1 LEEEALEKVGLHT
14 LEANPVP
21 LQAVHGLL
29 EERLAGG
36 GHTRDVILIPLNGR
50 VDVLE
55 DFLDRVRDLCT
66 DTVSGDEGDLLEGMK
81 SCDGMIRK
89 CNQQYTLHRISSRA
103 TKRRSLY
110 MNDCIIEMAHP
121 IRQTG
126 EGGREGGCLAL
137 WICYETKKD
146 KTAVGIRRYKPTGR
160 PVDGKRMQGRCG
172 TWSGRWSA
180 VVEKSKRK
188 KRMTVPGANSDGQ
201 NWQTRDSK
209 ARNEHVHRSKFKIIV
224 R

>member
-1 LEEEALEKVGLHT
+1 MQEEATEKVGLHT

-36 GHTRDVILIPLNGR
+36 GHSRDVILVPLNGR
-50 VDVLE
+50 VDILE
-55 DFLDRVRDLCT
+55 DFLDGVCDLCT

-89 CNQQYTLHRISSRA
+89 CNKRCTLHRISSRA
-103 TKRRSLY
+103 AKRRSIHR
-110 MNDCIIEMAHP
+110 NDCMIEMAHP
-121 IRQTG
+121 IRQTREG
-126 EGGREGGCLAL
+126 RRKGGRLAL
-137 WICYETKKD
+137 WICYEKKKD
-146 KTAVGIRRYKPTGR
+146 KNAVGIRRDEPTGQ
-160 PVDGKRMQGRCG
+160 PVDGKRRQGRCG

-201 NWQTRDSK
+201 IWHTRDST
-209 ARNEHVHRSKFKIIV
+209 ARNEHVH
-224 R
+224 